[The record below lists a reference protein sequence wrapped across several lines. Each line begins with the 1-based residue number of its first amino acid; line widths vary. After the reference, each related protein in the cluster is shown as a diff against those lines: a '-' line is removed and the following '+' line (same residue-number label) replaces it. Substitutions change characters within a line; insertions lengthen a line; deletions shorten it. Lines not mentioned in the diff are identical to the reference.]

1 MGNSQVTL
9 DNKSLIKFTIYL
21 EPSCKDEDI
30 SISELSIH
38 NIDKMINY
46 YSSKYFIFTFDKI
59 LKNDVFLKYKII
71 SVKYDN
77 EVFTVDGEITLKHQ
91 VSKMNISLD
100 NIDTYI
106 KKSIQVNE
114 DDFKLKIEE
123 VELNTS
129 INLEVTNI
137 EYDYNNPNEN
147 NDLSTNTNTS
157 TKTGTKSKN
166 HVVKLIKPRRQNELH
181 EKERVLNKDIKLRR

>member
-9 DNKSLIKFTIYL
+9 NNKSLIKFTIYF
-21 EPSCKDEDI
+21 EPSCEDEDI

-38 NIDKMINY
+38 NIEKMINY

-59 LKNDVFLKYKII
+59 LKNDVLKYKII
-71 SVKYDN
+71 SVKYNN

-91 VSKMNISLD
+91 VSNIDISFD
-100 NIDTYI
+100 SIDTYI
-106 KKSIQVNE
+106 KRNIQENE
-114 DDFKLKIEE
+114 NDFKLKIED
-123 VELNTS
+123 VELNTT
-129 INLEVTNI
+129 INLVVANI

-147 NDLSTNTNTS
+147 NKTDTGTSTNTT
-157 TKTGTKSKN
+157 TKSKN

-181 EKERVLNKDIKLRR
+181 EKERVLNKDFKLRR

>member
-9 DNKSLIKFTIYL
+9 NNKSLIKFTIYF
-21 EPSCKDEDI
+21 EPSCEDEDI

-38 NIDKMINY
+38 NIEKMINY

-59 LKNDVFLKYKII
+59 LKNDVLKYKII

-91 VSKMNISLD
+91 VSNIDISFD
-100 NIDTYI
+100 SIDTYI
-106 KKSIQVNE
+106 KRNIQENE
-114 DDFKLKIEE
+114 NDFKLKIED
-123 VELNTS
+123 VELNTT
-129 INLEVTNI
+129 INLVVANI

-147 NDLSTNTNTS
+147 NKTDTNTS
-157 TKTGTKSKN
+157 TITKSKN

-181 EKERVLNKDIKLRR
+181 EKERVLNKDFKLRR